1 MDMLFRER
9 NNKHV
14 EKVCTDKIDK
24 DMYALLINVCDKYI
38 LYMAN
43 KFPEYCPD
51 YGNVVCGLDL
61 ASFEKSLKFQIPGL
75 FYGYD
80 GKVVYP
86 SVDDYDQYALL
97 DYIEYIGGNIKDI
110 TEYDYHTF
118 FQHHHLKLENT
129 EQVFVSFQNEVN
141 EVFELTGL
149 LYTLADSKRVERITT
164 ADTQIDESKEIV
176 QTIKEPGLKDLIN
189 EAVSFYKHPNPA
201 IYRSAVEKL
210 WDALERV
217 KTFYVPA
224 GMDKKKSVE
233 TLIKSMANNQ
243 QHFFDLFTTE
253 FRTLTEIG
261 NNYRIRHHETDKYDI
276 NDDNYYEYFFNRC
289 FALIVLAI
297 KYI

>member
-9 NNKHV
+9 NNMHV

-253 FRTLTEIG
+253 FRTLPEIG

>member
-1 MDMLFRER
+1 MDILFRER
-9 NNKHV
+9 NNMHV

-24 DMYALLINVCDKYI
+24 DMYALLIYVCDKYI

>member
-9 NNKHV
+9 NNMHV

-276 NDDNYYEYFFNRC
+276 NDDNYYECFFNRC

>member
-9 NNKHV
+9 NNMHV

-201 IYRSAVEKL
+201 IYRSAVAKL

>member
-9 NNKHV
+9 NNMHV

-129 EQVFVSFQNEVN
+129 EQVYVSFQNEVN

-276 NDDNYYEYFFNRC
+276 DDDNYYEYFFNRC

>member
-9 NNKHV
+9 NNMHV

-217 KTFYVPA
+217 KTFYIPA

-243 QHFFDLFTTE
+243 QPFFDLFTTE

>member
-9 NNKHV
+9 NNMLV
-14 EKVCTDKIDK
+14 EKVRTDKIDR

-38 LYMAN
+38 SYMAN

-276 NDDNYYEYFFNRC
+276 SDDNYYEYFFNRC

>member
-9 NNKHV
+9 NNMHV

-189 EAVSFYKHPNPA
+189 EAVSFYKHPNPE

-217 KTFYVPA
+217 KTFYIPA

>member
-9 NNKHV
+9 NNMHV

-176 QTIKEPGLKDLIN
+176 QTIKEPCLKDLIN

-276 NDDNYYEYFFNRC
+276 DDDNYYEYFFNRC

>member
-9 NNKHV
+9 NNMHV

-243 QHFFDLFTTE
+243 QHFFDLFTAE

>member
-9 NNKHV
+9 NNMHV

-38 LYMAN
+38 LYLAN
-43 KFPEYCPD
+43 KFPESCPD
-51 YGNVVCGLDL
+51 YGNVVCGPDL
-61 ASFEKSLKFQIPGL
+61 ASYERTLKFQIPGL

-97 DYIEYIGGNIKDI
+97 DYVEYVGSNIKDVK
-110 TEYDYHTF
+110 EYEYHSF

-129 EQVFVSFQNEVN
+129 SQVFISFQYEIN
-141 EVFELTGL
+141 EVFKLTGL
-149 LYTLADSKRVERITT
+149 LYTLTDSKKVERITT
-164 ADTQIDESKEIV
+164 ADKQIDESKVIV
-176 QTIKEPGLKDLIN
+176 QAIKEQGLKELIN
-189 EAVSFYKHPNPA
+189 EAISFYKHPNPA

-217 KTFYVPA
+217 KTYFVLS
-224 GMDKKKSVE
+224 GMDKKHSVE
-233 TLIKSMANNQ
+233 TLINSIANNQ
-243 QHFFDLFTTE
+243 QHYFDLFTAE
-253 FRTLTEIG
+253 FKTLTEIG

>member
-9 NNKHV
+9 NNMHV

-61 ASFEKSLKFQIPGL
+61 ASYERTLKFQIPGL

-86 SVDDYDQYALL
+86 SVDDYDQFALL

-243 QHFFDLFTTE
+243 QHFFDLFTAE

>member
-9 NNKHV
+9 NNMHV

-243 QHFFDLFTTE
+243 QHFFDLFTAE

-276 NDDNYYEYFFNRC
+276 NDDNYYEYFFQ
-289 FALIVLAI
+289 
-297 KYI
+297 

>member
-9 NNKHV
+9 NNMHV

>member
-9 NNKHV
+9 NNMHV

-118 FQHHHLKLENT
+118 FQHHHLKFENT

>member
-9 NNKHV
+9 NNMHV

-201 IYRSAVEKL
+201 IYHSAVEKL

>member
-9 NNKHV
+9 NNMHV

-189 EAVSFYKHPNPA
+189 EVVSFYKHPNPA

>member
-9 NNKHV
+9 NNMHV

-61 ASFEKSLKFQIPGL
+61 ASFEKSLKFQISGL

>member
-9 NNKHV
+9 NNMHV

-61 ASFEKSLKFQIPGL
+61 VSFEKSLKFQIPGL

-217 KTFYVPA
+217 KTFYIPA

>member
-9 NNKHV
+9 NNMHV

-97 DYIEYIGGNIKDI
+97 DYIEYIGGNIKDV

-164 ADTQIDESKEIV
+164 ADTQIDESKEKV

>member
-9 NNKHV
+9 NNMHV

-217 KTFYVPA
+217 KTFYIPA

>member
-9 NNKHV
+9 NNMHV

-129 EQVFVSFQNEVN
+129 SQVFISFQREIN
-141 EVFELTGL
+141 EVFKLTGL
-149 LYTLADSKRVERITT
+149 LYTLTDSKKVERITT
-164 ADTQIDESKEIV
+164 ADKQIDESKVIV
-176 QTIKEPGLKDLIN
+176 QAIKEQGLKELIN
-189 EAVSFYKHPNPA
+189 EAISFYKHPNPA

-210 WDALERV
+210 WDALERD
-217 KTFYVPA
+217 KTYYVPS
-224 GMDKKKSVE
+224 GMDKKHSVE
-233 TLIKSMANNQ
+233 TLINSIANNQ
-243 QHFFDLFTTE
+243 QHYFDLFTAE
-253 FRTLTEIG
+253 FKTLTEIG

>member
-9 NNKHV
+9 NNMHV

-43 KFPEYCPD
+43 KFPDYCPD

>member
-9 NNKHV
+9 NNMHV

-176 QTIKEPGLKDLIN
+176 QTIKESGLKDLIN

>member
-9 NNKHV
+9 NNMHV

-61 ASFEKSLKFQIPGL
+61 ASFETSLKFQIPGL

>member
-1 MDMLFRER
+1 MLFRER
-9 NNKHV
+9 NNMLV
-14 EKVCTDKIDK
+14 EKVRTDKIDR

-38 LYMAN
+38 SYMAN

-276 NDDNYYEYFFNRC
+276 SDDNYYEYFFNRC

>member
-1 MDMLFRER
+1 
-9 NNKHV
+9 
-14 EKVCTDKIDK
+14 
-24 DMYALLINVCDKYI
+24 
-38 LYMAN
+38 MAN

-176 QTIKEPGLKDLIN
+176 QTIKESGLKDLIN

>member
-9 NNKHV
+9 NNMHV

-129 EQVFVSFQNEVN
+129 EQVFVSFLNEVN

>member
-9 NNKHV
+9 NNMHV

-201 IYRSAVEKL
+201 IYRSAV
-210 WDALERV
+210 
-217 KTFYVPA
+217 
-224 GMDKKKSVE
+224 
-233 TLIKSMANNQ
+233 
-243 QHFFDLFTTE
+243 
-253 FRTLTEIG
+253 
-261 NNYRIRHHETDKYDI
+261 
-276 NDDNYYEYFFNRC
+276 
-289 FALIVLAI
+289 
-297 KYI
+297 